1 MTVTDADVGRIIPMI
16 AANPDDGPAA
26 GGSVGFYMR
35 SFPMQVRQ
43 LRQVLQSWDDSGLV
57 FEEAQTW
64 TQFIEHTHKTEEDFV
79 FIRYVGT
86 FGPTSTALTRFD
98 LDFKRVGG
106 VLSNFCGA
114 LERIIQSL
122 LNRQAG
128 GFFAAWEP
136 RAEDQAL
143 YESLDCQVLS
153 STLLELRSAPTEQQ
167 VKLAELFNDIS
178 DFIVEHPVL
187 TGTSRIS
194 PASDLKSVMLRQA
207 TPSTVNGN
215 VLLAVIGKD
224 ITVEDFLE
232 PRFFIQEEGS
242 RAGHLLFLV
251 LKLLQQWEQG
261 LATFESSTGTN
272 MTSMF
277 PFYEVRSHPV
287 AKAHSLRGLARLSR
301 AVLKDHQASCSR
313 FLHEVDLV
321 RAGSRP
327 CSRTRRSKYRNL
339 ESALRSA
346 KEELRTV
353 WSSINAVSQI
363 RELPEEE
370 RVLGSFKAANRA
382 RLFVAEGVPGS
393 AERKTQTLSMWR
405 LNWPDLHV
413 KFDRTQR
420 GEWFSWANNL
430 VEGKSFFASAVAIR
444 GDAMRTLCQAIEPS
458 G

>member
-1 MTVTDADVGRIIPMI
+1 MLADERERLLI
-16 AANPDDGPAA
+16 AL
-26 GGSVGFYMR
+26 F
-35 SFPMQVRQ
+35 
-43 LRQVLQSWDDSGLV
+43 GL
-57 FEEAQTW
+57 
-64 TQFIEHTHKTEEDFV
+64 D
-79 FIRYVGT
+79 
-86 FGPTSTALTRFD
+86 
-98 LDFKRVGG
+98 
-106 VLSNFCGA
+106 
-114 LERIIQSL
+114 SL

-327 CSRTRRSKYRNL
+327 CSRTRRSKNTNTTPAGEGDTGHRDDADTGRKRKAWVPSVIWRPHGRFRRVKAAPLLGRNAFASVHRPVDL
-339 ESALRSA
+339 LGGPKRAA
-346 KEELRTV
+346 KRQEYTDRPSSRLVSKIRAFSILQPHPGIVELLNDLLDTAQGRELRLSTAKNLTHQILV
-353 WSSINAVSQI
+353 VVTHIHENDVVHLDIKPDNILLSDSGAVKISDFG
-363 RELPEEE
+363 L
-370 RVLGSFKAANRA
+370 A
-382 RLFVAEGVPGS
+382 
-393 AERKTQTLSMWR
+393 
-405 LNWPDLHV
+405 
-413 KFDRTQR
+413 
-420 GEWFSWANNL
+420 
-430 VEGKSFFASAVAIR
+430 VEAGT
-444 GDAMRTLCQAIEPS
+444 GQDMRTAGTVGYTAPECLMGFRRPTFQNDPRAVHARHPPLHMPS
-458 G
+458 

>member
-1 MTVTDADVGRIIPMI
+1 MLADERERLLI
-16 AANPDDGPAA
+16 AL
-26 GGSVGFYMR
+26 F
-35 SFPMQVRQ
+35 
-43 LRQVLQSWDDSGLV
+43 GL
-57 FEEAQTW
+57 
-64 TQFIEHTHKTEEDFV
+64 D
-79 FIRYVGT
+79 
-86 FGPTSTALTRFD
+86 
-98 LDFKRVGG
+98 
-106 VLSNFCGA
+106 
-114 LERIIQSL
+114 SL

-277 PFYEVRSHPV
+277 PFYE
-287 AKAHSLRGLARLSR
+287 
-301 AVLKDHQASCSR
+301 
-313 FLHEVDLV
+313 
-321 RAGSRP
+321 
-327 CSRTRRSKYRNL
+327 YRNL

>member
-64 TQFIEHTHKTEEDFV
+64 TQF
-79 FIRYVGT
+79 
-86 FGPTSTALTRFD
+86 D

-106 VLSNFCGA
+106 VLSNFLRCLGA
-114 LERIIQSL
+114 DHPEVLDAATVYVFPTAGLQPLTSAIEVPQMLADERERLLIALFGLDSL

-242 RAGHLLFLV
+242 RAGHLLFLI

-277 PFYEVRSHPV
+277 PFYE
-287 AKAHSLRGLARLSR
+287 G
-301 AVLKDHQASCSR
+301 
-313 FLHEVDLV
+313 
-321 RAGSRP
+321 G
-327 CSRTRRSKYRNL
+327 T
-339 ESALRSA
+339 
-346 KEELRTV
+346 
-353 WSSINAVSQI
+353 
-363 RELPEEE
+363 
-370 RVLGSFKAANRA
+370 
-382 RLFVAEGVPGS
+382 
-393 AERKTQTLSMWR
+393 
-405 LNWPDLHV
+405 
-413 KFDRTQR
+413 
-420 GEWFSWANNL
+420 
-430 VEGKSFFASAVAIR
+430 
-444 GDAMRTLCQAIEPS
+444 
-458 G
+458 

>member
-277 PFYEVRSHPV
+277 PFYE
-287 AKAHSLRGLARLSR
+287 
-301 AVLKDHQASCSR
+301 
-313 FLHEVDLV
+313 
-321 RAGSRP
+321 
-327 CSRTRRSKYRNL
+327 YRNL